1 MKLTVSTVINKNIKT
16 VWNSF
21 NNPEHIVQWNF
32 AHESWRCPAS
42 NNDLKVGGKFN
53 HRIEAKDGSFGF
65 NFEGEYTLVN
75 EYNQM
80 NYLLADDRM
89 VSITFKEE
97 GTQTIITEVF
107 ETENENPIELQ
118 QSGWQA
124 ILNNFK
130 AYTEST

>member
-107 ETENENPIELQ
+107 ETEKENPIELQ